1 MRCTVTSA
9 SNIPF
14 TYTEDVP
21 VTLMTYQIVSQ
32 MRAATRYPNGTLLFQ
47 CISECNDYAL
57 WYNTFSFDKEDILI
71 SRCDG
76 PKMVLRVALDNLL
89 NFELERL
96 GDFQLLPGQF
106 LLFYHPHPESTFRFS
121 AGGIYGMLDI
131 AMPIEYLNHFVSYY
145 PVLNDFME
153 RLGGNDPVS
162 LTIAPVNATAVLLDC
177 IDKLLHCS
185 YMGSLRGMFAD
196 ARIMDMMTEV
206 FTVAHGSN
214 RSEVSLTQ
222 EERQRIIALKDLL
235 SENLDT
241 HYTIKDL
248 SRMVYINEYKLKKG
262 FQVLTGSSIFDYQLS
277 RRIQV
282 AQKWLRETDL
292 SLEEIATATGYQYLS
307 SFIAAFKQ
315 RVGITPAAYRKN
327 RVL

>member
-14 TYTEDVP
+14 TYTEDFP
-21 VTLMTYQIVSQ
+21 VNLTQYQIVSQ
-32 MRAATRYPNGTLLFQ
+32 MKAATSYHNGALLFQ
-47 CISECNDYAL
+47 CIAECNDYAI
-57 WYNTFSFDKEDILI
+57 WYNSFIFDKEEILT

-89 NFELERL
+89 NFELDRL

-106 LLFYHPHPESTFRFS
+106 LLFYHPNPESTFRFDE
-121 AGGIYGMLDI
+121 GGIYGMLDI
-131 AMPIEYLNHFVSYY
+131 AMPIEYLNHFVTYY

-162 LTIAPVNATAVLLDC
+162 LTIAAVNATAVLLDC
-177 IDKLLHCS
+177 IDKLLHCN

-214 RSEVSLTQ
+214 RSEVSLTH
-222 EERQRIIALKDLL
+222 EERQRIIVLKDLL

-248 SRMVYINEYKLKKG
+248 SRMAYINEYKLKKG
-262 FQVLTGSSIFDYQLS
+262 FQVLTGSSIFDYQLG
-277 RRIQV
+277 RRILV
-282 AQKWLRETDL
+282 AQQWLRETDL

-327 RVL
+327 GVL

>member
-1 MRCTVTSA
+1 MLCTVTSA
-9 SNIPF
+9 SVVPVS
-14 TYTEDVP
+14 YTEDVP
-21 VTLMTYQIVSQ
+21 DNLLPYQIVSPK
-32 MRAATRYPNGTLLFQ
+32 RATASYQNGALLFQ
-47 CISECNDYAL
+47 CIAECNDYAI
-57 WYNTFSFDKEDILI
+57 WYNTFSLEKEDILI
-71 SRCDG
+71 SRCDS

-89 NFELERL
+89 NFELEGL
-96 GDFQLLPGQF
+96 DDFQLLPGQF
-106 LLFYHPHPESTFRFS
+106 LLFYHPNPQTKFRFS
-121 AGGIYGMLDI
+121 MGGIYGMLDI
-131 AMPIEYLNHFVSYY
+131 VMPVEYLNHFVPYY
-145 PVLNDFME
+145 PVLNGFIE
-153 RLGGNDPVS
+153 RLDGDNPVS
-162 LTIAPVNATAVLLDC
+162 LTMAPVNATAVLLDC
-177 IDKLLHCS
+177 IDKLLSCN

-214 RSEVSLTQ
+214 RSEVSLTH

-235 SENLDT
+235 TENLDT

-262 FQVLTGSSIFDYQLS
+262 FQVLTGSSIFDYQLG

-282 AQKWLRETDL
+282 AQQWLRETEL

-327 RVL
+327 GVL

>member
-9 SNIPF
+9 SGIPLS
-14 TYTEDVP
+14 YTEAVSENLAP
-21 VTLMTYQIVSQ
+21 YQIISQ
-32 MRAATRYPNGTLLFQ
+32 KNATARYQNGALLFQ
-47 CISECNDYAL
+47 CIWECNDYGI

-71 SRCDG
+71 SSCDS
-76 PKMVLRVALDNLL
+76 PKMILRVALDNLL

-106 LLFYHPHPESTFRFS
+106 LLFYHPNPKSIFRFS
-121 AGGIYGMLDI
+121 GGAIYSMLDI
-131 AMPIEYLNHFVSYY
+131 AMPIEYLNHFITYY
-145 PVLNDFME
+145 PVLNDFMD
-153 RLGGNDPVS
+153 RLNGNDPVS
-162 LTIAPVNATAVLLDC
+162 LTISPVNATAVLLDC
-177 IDKLLHCS
+177 IDKLLHCN

-196 ARIMDMMTEV
+196 ARIMDIMTEV

-214 RSEVSLTQ
+214 RSEVSLTH
-222 EERQRIIALKDLL
+222 EERQRIIAVKDLL

-282 AQKWLRETDL
+282 AQQWLRETDL

-327 RVL
+327 GVF